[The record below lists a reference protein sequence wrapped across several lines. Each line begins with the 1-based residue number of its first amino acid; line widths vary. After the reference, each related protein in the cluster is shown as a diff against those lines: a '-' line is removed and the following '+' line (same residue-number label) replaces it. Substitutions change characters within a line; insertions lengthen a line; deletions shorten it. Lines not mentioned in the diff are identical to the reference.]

1 MTHPNRKLPY
11 TLRILT
17 LFLLSFVFSTAAN
30 AQLSLNTADTLY
42 AWGAVSTTEIVAYSG
57 VRNNSDNTGNFR
69 WVRTTNA
76 QVAGWQTSIC
86 DINTCYLPTT
96 DSADFTLNG
105 RSNSNIDCHLY
116 PNQVQGNGT
125 VVVTVFEVSNRANA
139 VTVVYRFST
148 HAAGLNSIGQPGL
161 SAFPNPTQ
169 DWVTVDVD
177 LPISQTI
184 SASLHDIQGRS
195 VRQITLSPGRNQVDL
210 STLPRACY
218 MLLVT
223 DQHYSACLRLMRY

>member
-1 MTHPNRKLPY
+1 MLNFLRTLVLP
-11 TLRILT
+11 
-17 LFLLSFVFSTAAN
+17 LLSVVCATSAF

-57 VRNNSDNTGNFR
+57 VRNNSDNPGNFR
-69 WVRTTNA
+69 WVRTANT
-76 QVAGWQTSIC
+76 QVVGWQTSIC
-86 DINTCYLPTT
+86 DINTCYLPNT

-148 HAAGLNSIGQPGL
+148 HAAGLSYLGQMNL
-161 SAFPNPTQ
+161 NAFPNPTQ
-169 DWVTVDVD
+169 DWVNLDID
-177 LPISQTI
+177 LPMSQLV
-184 SASLHDIQGRS
+184 SANLHDLSGKS
-195 VRQITLSPGRNQVDL
+195 VRQFNLTSGRNLLDL
-210 STLPRACY
+210 STLPLGCY
-218 MLLVT
+218 LLTVT
-223 DQHYSACLRLMRY
+223 DQRHTACLRIMRN